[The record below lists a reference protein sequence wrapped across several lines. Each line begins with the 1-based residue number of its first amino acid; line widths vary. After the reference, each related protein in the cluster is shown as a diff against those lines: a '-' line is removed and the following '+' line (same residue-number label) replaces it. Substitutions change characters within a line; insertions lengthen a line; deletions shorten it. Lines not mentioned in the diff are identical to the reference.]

1 MERFTSIEDYKINN
15 KYKLFK
21 LTNFNSNSN
30 IEIKELKDNYIKAN
44 YISRYGALYYDTVFL
59 KVGKY
64 KISAYGYNSKIM
76 LNNRS
81 VTPAKNVF
89 DLDFS
94 NTQTFERKTKI
105 FEIREDM
112 KVLQFFIHFFNGV
125 IQEPVEGCIKNV
137 KIEKI
142 QV

>member
-44 YISRYGALYYDTVFL
+44 YISRYGALYYDTTFL

-64 KISAYGYNSKIM
+64 KISAYGYNCKIM

-81 VTPAKNVF
+81 VSPAKTVY
-89 DLDFS
+89 DLDF
-94 NTQTFERKTKI
+94 
-105 FEIREDM
+105 
-112 KVLQFFIHFFNGV
+112 
-125 IQEPVEGCIKNV
+125 
-137 KIEKI
+137 
-142 QV
+142 